1 MAGLDSYSYG
11 NIIQTSSRLKL
22 DDEYF
27 GKSGGADKLSANV
40 GIAFV

>member
-22 DDEYF
+22 DLCDQNN
-27 GKSGGADKLSANV
+27 LQINQR
-40 GIAFV
+40 